1 MQRLLRGSSSVAVVL
16 PAREEVEDL
25 PTHYSRVSAL
35 VNAATGAIVCSLQ
48 TGVTRV
54 MCMTSKQAPEHHSFG
69 SDGAPLPW
77 GKWSAVTGPSSVQ
90 GRHLPPLGCCTAW
103 RPLPLSSK
111 QLTPSRGPSHERR
124 AVESSQE
131 RAPEL
136 DRPVCR
142 RRTALRWQ
150 ASRGRGEATFPMPL
164 APKKAHETFFRK
176 QPL

>member
-1 MQRLLRGSSSVAVVL
+1 MQLQVLL
-16 PAREEVEDL
+16 
-25 PTHYSRVSAL
+25 SAH
-35 VNAATGAIVCSLQ
+35 CRQ
-48 TGVTRV
+48 CVTRV
-54 MCMTSKQAPEHHSFG
+54 MWMTSKQAPEHHSFG

-150 ASRGRGEATFPMPL
+150 ASRGGGEATFPMPL
-164 APKKAHETFFRK
+164 APKKVHETFFWRRQHLPK
-176 QPL
+176 HSYIP

>member
-1 MQRLLRGSSSVAVVL
+1 MW
-16 PAREEVEDL
+16 
-25 PTHYSRVSAL
+25 
-35 VNAATGAIVCSLQ
+35 
-48 TGVTRV
+48 
-54 MCMTSKQAPEHHSFG
+54 MTSKQAPEHHSFG

-150 ASRGRGEATFPMPL
+150 ASRGGGEATFPMPL
-164 APKKAHETFFRK
+164 APKKVHETFFLRPSLIRLTIVSLRPVVPPSHWILRVMTSPTHVFYRRRIVNLRVK
-176 QPL
+176 NAYASILSR

>member
-1 MQRLLRGSSSVAVVL
+1 MQLASAV
-16 PAREEVEDL
+16 
-25 PTHYSRVSAL
+25 
-35 VNAATGAIVCSLQ
+35 VCSLQ
-48 TGVTRV
+48 TVCECV
-54 MCMTSKQAPEHHSFG
+54 MCMTGNAPEYNSFWR
-69 SDGAPLPW
+69 DGAPLPW

-142 RRTALRWQ
+142 RRTALLWQ
-150 ASRGRGEATFPMPL
+150 ASRGGGEATFPMPL
-164 APKKAHETFFRK
+164 APKKAHETFSSQARAK
-176 QPL
+176 RAHLDEEL